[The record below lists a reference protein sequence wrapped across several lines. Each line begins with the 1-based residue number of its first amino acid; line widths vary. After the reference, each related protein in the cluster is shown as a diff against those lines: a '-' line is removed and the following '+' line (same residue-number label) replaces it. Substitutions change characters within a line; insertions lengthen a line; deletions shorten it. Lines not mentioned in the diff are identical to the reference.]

1 MNTHQKIFKLVLF
14 GILVFGAGGCAV
26 FHPNGRHLS
35 AELIDDG
42 NWPKSAGGRVAL
54 APVAG
59 LALVADAVVVH
70 PVVSVPDAV
79 NTSLVTGHHIG
90 RFLQEVNVPLHLAI
104 IFTIVWDIIAIPIF
118 EILYIT
124 VPGMSPVTNFGS
136 QYY

>member
-1 MNTHQKIFKLVLF
+1 MFRPSRLSPLLFTVLLF
-14 GILVFGAGGCAV
+14 CTTGCAV

-35 AELIDDG
+35 ATLIDDG
-42 NWPKSAGGRVAL
+42 NWPKSAGSRAAL

-79 NTSLVTGHHIG
+79 GTALVTGHHVG
-90 RFLQEVNVPLHLAI
+90 RFLQDINVPLHLAI
-104 IFTIVWDIIAIPIF
+104 LFTIAWDIVAIPVF

-124 VPGMSPVTNFGS
+124 VPGMTPVSRYGT
-136 QYY
+136 Q